1 MEVVGDKKVL
11 LRWAVWNITS
21 LMVITRSDQNEWQ
34 HKILACFKG
43 HTFDL
48 ATEEDWIAVAAGEGP
63 NTKVKLWQSDNFRQ
77 DISLPE
83 LHPFAAEIA
92 LKKPFMV
99 ICCRG
104 LRTPSC
110 VQVYQLA
117 SDPLMEEI
125 RPVAS
130 LIKTIQLE
138 GKAGQLMFNE
148 LFFGFVLDPDEDDRQ
163 EVVLIEKKALLVASI
178 PSEETEKRQILLQD
192 DGSTYK
198 VGMNTTSLVYAQWMK
213 KDEDSEQG
221 SLDDDKDDSD
231 NSDEDLED
239 KEVVVPLHKK
249 DFWRT

>member
-1 MEVVGDKKVL
+1 
-11 LRWAVWNITS
+11 
-21 LMVITRSDQNEWQ
+21 
-34 HKILACFKG
+34 
-43 HTFDL
+43 
-48 ATEEDWIAVAAGEGP
+48 
-63 NTKVKLWQSDNFRQ
+63 
-77 DISLPE
+77 
-83 LHPFAAEIA
+83 
-92 LKKPFMV
+92 
-99 ICCRG
+99 
-104 LRTPSC
+104 
-110 VQVYQLA
+110 
-117 SDPLMEEI
+117 MEEI

-163 EVVLIEKKALLVASI
+163 EVVLIEKKALLDASI